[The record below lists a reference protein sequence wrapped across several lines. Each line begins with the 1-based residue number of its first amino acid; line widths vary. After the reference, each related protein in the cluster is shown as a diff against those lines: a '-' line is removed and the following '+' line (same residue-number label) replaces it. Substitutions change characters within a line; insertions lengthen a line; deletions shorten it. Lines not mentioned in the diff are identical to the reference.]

1 MKKIIFLPILA
12 LLATSCSTQTIF
24 NKEQPVL
31 IPPSL
36 EISKVDKSLMLSA
49 TAISNAL
56 EILSKTENI
65 RTKSTSKIDYIPAGL
80 STKMSIDWVGPA
92 EQAVQKIAEY
102 SDYNITIMG
111 TPSSITPAIAIHY
124 NKTSLMK
131 IIRDIAY
138 QSRKYLDISIYED
151 EKIIELR
158 YVFK

>member
-12 LLATSCSTQTIF
+12 LLATSCSHSNLFNEQT
-24 NKEQPVL
+24 KTPKPQP
-31 IPPSL
+31 L

-49 TAISNAL
+49 TTISNAL
-56 EILSKTENI
+56 EVLSKTENI

-80 STKMSIDWVGPA
+80 SAQMSIDWVGPA
-92 EQAVQKIAEY
+92 EQAIEKIAEY

-124 NKTSLMK
+124 KKIPLIK